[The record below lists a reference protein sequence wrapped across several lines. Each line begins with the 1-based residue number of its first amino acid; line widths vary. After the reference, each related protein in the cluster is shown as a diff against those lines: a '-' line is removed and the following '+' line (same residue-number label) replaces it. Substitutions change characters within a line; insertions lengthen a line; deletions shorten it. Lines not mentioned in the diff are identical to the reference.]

1 MWMETAIVGRFQ
13 RN

>member
-1 MWMETAIVGRFQ
+1 METAIVGRFQ